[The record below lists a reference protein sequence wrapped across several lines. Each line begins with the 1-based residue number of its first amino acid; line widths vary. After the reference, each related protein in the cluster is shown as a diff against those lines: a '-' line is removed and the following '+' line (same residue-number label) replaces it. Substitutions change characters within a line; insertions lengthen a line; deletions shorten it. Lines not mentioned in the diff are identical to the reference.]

1 MFDWSGVCLNVI
13 RPSSDLGYT
22 SFMITCH
29 GGWSFLGDG
38 LILKFGRKKEVIQNK
53 WLLDFDRIVHN
64 S

>member
-1 MFDWSGVCLNVI
+1 MA
-13 RPSSDLGYT
+13 
-22 SFMITCH
+22 
-29 GGWSFLGDG
+29 GGRFRDG